1 MSAPKPRFFLGKKA
15 TPASGS
21 RPASAFAS
29 RSATPLAASSTKPPP
44 PPPDQ
49 PIGSA
54 TDRRLVEYSSPDD
67 VCPVCKNDRYLNPKL
82 RLMVSKC
89 YHKMCESCLDRLF
102 SLGPEPC
109 PVCGQTIRKNQFQPQ
124 MFENLEVQK
133 EVAIRKRTAKIFNKQ
148 REDFTT
154 EAAYNDYLEEYESI
168 TFSLIYSIG
177 SDLTAT
183 EAKIRSYELQNRQSI
198 EENEERMEREREDLE
213 RRERGEREWRESEKK
228 RYELEEEEDRRA
240 KEEERKLVLEALE
253 SGTADPE
260 AILAAA
266 RASSRKRS
274 SARDSLQSSTA
285 PTDPSLKLKFL
296 ANLSAPSLKSNS
308 AAADEAAV
316 PVNVLAELRLYDA
329 GEGLYEVLPRQ
340 ARVQTA
346 IGGKSYA
353 ANVVPSLIKEQERGD
368 EGGFVVEQVWEKC
381 IRSGVAGLWD
391 LPLGWGDGDGDED
404 VTMEIGG
411 ISGALDVENGIKA
424 E

>member
-1 MSAPKPRFFLGKKA
+1 MSTPKPRFFLGKKA
-15 TPASGS
+15 TTVSKSGPS
-21 RPASAFAS
+21 SAFAS
-29 RSATPLAASSTKPPP
+29 RSSTPLNSSSTKPPP

-54 TDRRLVEYSSPDD
+54 TDRRIAEYSSPDD

-148 REDFTT
+148 RENFST

-168 TFSLIYSIG
+168 TFSLIHSIG
-177 SDLTAT
+177 SDLAAT

-198 EENEERMEREREDLE
+198 EENEERMEREREELE
-213 RRERGEREWRESEKK
+213 RRERGEREWRESEKR
-228 RYELEEEEDRRA
+228 RYELEEEEDRKA

-253 SGTADPE
+253 SGSADPE

-274 SARDSLQSSTA
+274 SARDSLQASNG

-296 ANLSAPSLKSNS
+296 ANLSAPSLKSGS
-308 AAADEAAV
+308 ADTDETSA
-316 PVNVLAELRLYDA
+316 PVNVLAELKLYDA
-329 GEGLYEVLPRQ
+329 GEDLYEVLPRQ
-340 ARVQTA
+340 SRAGTPGG
-346 IGGKSYA
+346 GGKSYLP
-353 ANVVPSLIKEQERGD
+353 NILPNLVKEQEKGD
-368 EGGFVVEQVWEKC
+368 EGGFIVEEVWEKC
-381 IRSGVAGLWD
+381 IRSGIAGLWE
-391 LPLGWGDGDGDED
+391 LPLGWDDDHPEA
-404 VTMEIGG
+404 EIGG
-411 ISGALDVENGIKA
+411 ITGALQQEAVPMKVE
-424 E
+424 